1 MKRFSASRWLG
12 LAIAA
17 WVAAT
22 QLAGCATPANA
33 PLARLSQVARELPGA
48 DPRWQQSDPDA
59 AGVRVWRDG
68 RLIRASRGMALQPG
82 DEVET
87 GPQAAAVIRF
97 RDTGETVLDERT
109 RVRIG
114 SLEVLFGRI
123 FAKVKNLF
131 EASSEN
137 VVAGVEGTRFL
148 FEVRPDRSVRVAV
161 ADGVVA
167 CRSRSNQWAP
177 FRLRPNEAMFSSYP
191 NRSAPRLMPADAREL
206 RELEDWSRQVA
217 DAPEYGWCCMEGRVV
232 PSWSNRCGGN
242 VFSSVQALAQAL
254 CKPAPAPEASGWCC
268 SDGRVSP
275 GPRSQCKGSFF
286 DNRAAAAHACKPVIR

>member
-1 MKRFSASRWLG
+1 MKSVSAPRWLV
-12 LAIAA
+12 LAIAGL
-17 WVAAT
+17 AALT

-33 PLARLSQVARELPGA
+33 PLARLSQVARAVPGTEV
-48 DPRWQQSDPDA
+48 RWQQSEPDA
-59 AGVRVWRDG
+59 AGVRVWRAG
-68 RLIRASRGMALQPG
+68 NLIRASRGMALQAG

-87 GPQAAAVIRF
+87 AAQAAAVIRF
-97 RDTGETVLDERT
+97 RDSGETVLDERT

-167 CRSRSNQWAP
+167 CRSRSNAWAP
-177 FRLRPNEAMFSSYP
+177 FRLRPNEAMFSTYP

-217 DAPEYGWCCMEGRVV
+217 DAPQ
-232 PSWSNRCGGN
+232 P
-242 VFSSVQALAQAL
+242 AQ
-254 CKPAPAPEASGWCC
+254 PPEPSGWCC
-268 SDGRVSP
+268 SDGRVNA
-275 GPRSQCKGSFF
+275 GPRSQCHGYFF
-286 DNRAAAAHACKPVIR
+286 DNRAAAAQACTPVIR